1 MTTQGKDRG
10 DVMTT
15 QGKDRGDVM
24 TTQTDAPGYEA
35 RRTLTVRVELVR
47 QLRRR
52 RTLVAFLLAIA
63 LPLVVVAAVKLGP
76 SAQQSGRGGFGD
88 GDLDL
93 VGLATVG
100 PWNFTLTMLLFAS
113 GFLLT
118 ILVAMFLGDCVASE
132 ASWSTLRY
140 LLAAPVPRRRLLR
153 AKAIVGLLLSA
164 LLLLVLAAVS
174 YLIALVVFG
183 SEPLTSP
190 LGGTFSSGESW
201 GRLAIV
207 VGYIALTL
215 LVPAGIAFLMSVLT
229 DVPLGAVGAAV
240 VIVIVVNILDALEA
254 LGDLRRLLPAH
265 YSDAWVDALS
275 PTIDWSDMATGAA
288 YALVVFAVLVS
299 AAVLRFDRKDILS

>member
-1 MTTQGKDRG
+1 MTALQPTRAEPTYD
-10 DVMTT
+10 
-15 QGKDRGDVM
+15 
-24 TTQTDAPGYEA
+24 P
-35 RRTLTVRVELVR
+35 RRTLTVPVELVR

-52 RTLVAFLLAIA
+52 RTLVAFLLAVA
-63 LPLVVVAAVKLGP
+63 LPVVVVAAVKLGP
-76 SAQQSGRGGFGD
+76 SANDSGRGGFGD

-100 PWNFTLTMLLFAS
+100 AWNFTLTMLLFAS

-118 ILVAMFLGDCVASE
+118 ILVAMFLGDSVASE

-164 LLLLVLAAVS
+164 LLLLVLVAVS
-174 YLIALVVFG
+174 FGIGLVAFG

-190 LGGTFSSGESW
+190 LGGTFTTAESVA
-201 GRLAIV
+201 RLAVV
-207 VGYIALTL
+207 VGYIGLTL

-240 VIVIVVNILDALEA
+240 VIVIVANILDALEA
-254 LGDLRRLLPAH
+254 LGDLRRLLPTD
-265 YSDAWVDALS
+265 YGNAWVDALS
-275 PTIDWSDMATGAA
+275 PTISWDEMAVGSA
-288 YALVVFAVLVS
+288 YAVVVFAVLVS
-299 AAVLRFDRKDILS
+299 VAVLRFDRKDILS